1 MMRRASRLD
10 VAVFVGILLL
20 GLGRLPAPFTGDQAL
35 NMLMGEVIA
44 DGGAPYV
51 DLWDLKHPGIFLH
64 FAAGGSLFG
73 FNEIGIHLFEL
84 LWMLALAL
92 AVRVTA
98 GHFLESRVAI
108 SLAPAFTVGFYY
120 AVATSLHLTQAEV
133 LVGLPLLLSLASAA
147 AAVRRGA
154 RHRLAWLLASGLC
167 AGVVFVFKAPY
178 VALPVIFWVLSSV
191 EVRRAS
197 NRRLISEML
206 RLAWPLF
213 VGALLPVSATIIYL
227 ASQDALG
234 VAWWTFTVH
243 PGEAASQ
250 VPIEPRRLLDSF
262 IWFLRTFSAPLALA
276 FIGAWDRVRRGWDL
290 LTAALIAWIGVGL
303 PLIWFQVIGWWQYH
317 YLLLLV
323 PLGLLAMQGVA
334 TLIAIITPSE
344 ASRYRRAAAAAA
356 LLVLMAVSL
365 PRIEPGLRAIVD
377 VVRARPLPF
386 DSVSARTYQSE
397 IDQAYAESQA
407 TTSFLRSPQSHP
419 GPIYV
424 FGSPIIYVH
433 AGRSPAIS
441 PLATWFHPT
450 REAWHRM
457 MREMTAAMPAYILV
471 AEGAL
476 ESVTVDNPSLVGD
489 MRALRAWLDQQ
500 YETLRSDV
508 GGTWY
513 LRRDLAASVAP
524 G

>member
-1 MMRRASRLD
+1 MMRRSSRID
-10 VAVFVGILLL
+10 VAVFAGILLL

-44 DGGAPYV
+44 HGGAPYV
-51 DLWDLKHPGIFLH
+51 DLWDLKHPGIFLS

-108 SLAPAFTVGFYY
+108 HLAPAFTVGLYY
-120 AVATSLHLTQAEV
+120 AVASSLHLTQAEV

-147 AAVRRGA
+147 AAVRPGTRYQLG
-154 RHRLAWLLASGLC
+154 WLFASGLC
-167 AGVVFVFKAPY
+167 AGAVFVFKAPY
-178 VALPVIFWVLSSV
+178 VALPLIFWLLSLV
-191 EVRRAS
+191 ELRRAS
-197 NRRLISEML
+197 NRGLSSVML
-206 RLAWPLF
+206 RLAWPLL

-250 VPIEPRRLLDSF
+250 IPIEPRRLLDSF

-317 YLLLLV
+317 YLLLLA
-323 PLGLLAMQGVA
+323 PLGLLATQGVA
-334 TLIAIITPSE
+334 TLTAIARTE
-344 ASRYRRAAAAAA
+344 ASRYRRVAAAAA
-356 LLVLMAVSL
+356 LVVLVVVFV
-365 PRIEPGLRAIVD
+365 PRIEPGIRAIVD

-386 DSVSARTYQSE
+386 DSASARTYQSE
-397 IDQAYAESQA
+397 LDQAYAEAQE
-407 TTSFLRSPQSHP
+407 TTSFLRSPESHP
-419 GPIYV
+419 GTIYV
-424 FGSPIIYVH
+424 FGSPILYVH
-433 AGRSPAIS
+433 AGRIPAIS

-457 MREMTAAMPAYILV
+457 FREMAAAVPTYILV
-471 AEGAL
+471 TEGSL
-476 ESVTVDNPSLVGD
+476 ESFTVDNASLAGE
-489 MRALRAWLDQQ
+489 MRVLRAWLDQH
-500 YETLRSDV
+500 YETLRTDV

-524 G
+524 V